1 MKHVRAP
8 AVAASIVLLGIFL
21 ASCATSSG
29 GTYSRAA
36 SSESGAA
43 REGGGGSPRPPANR
57 PPANR
62 PSEGRGSS
70 AVIIV
75 NEPRY
80 EPKGRLAIEGLD
92 GSATIFVDGLPRLGS
107 RFELPIGRHEVRI
120 SRFGFYDFEATVY
133 IALNDE
139 TRLYADLVPAG
150 FSITEMIA
158 EDEAFDPRD
167 PGFLGSCRIRIGTTA
182 SGEGS
187 FAVLD
192 ASGGRVRSLGAAE
205 FRGPRTLVSWDGR
218 DDSGRFLDPGAYDIV
233 AEGRG
238 RGSEDRDSIRVEIV
252 PGRFSRS
259 ASLHGGVSGA
269 LFSPDA
275 RCIEPGGFE
284 SVTGAVFH
292 VEPEA
297 GAMSGMGTVETGIRI
312 GLSRQPAALE
322 LDASVM
328 GVLWAA
334 DPLADSVSWSA
345 AIKGSTAS
353 PDGRRAAGLYLR
365 ATGASFTSPGS
376 GDAVPSWDGAARYP
390 GLALGAPLE
399 IAFERSRLFVAPEVE
414 VSEYYPYWYG
424 SSPHYATP
432 GLFAWGYLRAGIEAS
447 VGRSM
452 TLVASGALRTEPFG
466 SAPGIRWPLPLGLE
480 ARWHAPRMP
489 LTLSFA
495 VTGEIDSPF
504 AYYFGAG
511 AFASLRL

>member
-1 MKHVRAP
+1 MKKHARALAS
-8 AVAASIVLLGIFL
+8 AVSLGLLGLFL

-43 REGGGGSPRPPANR
+43 RQGRVENPRPPVNR
-57 PPANR
+57 PPER
-62 PSEGRGSS
+62 RGSS

-80 EPKGRLAIEGLD
+80 EPKGRLAIEGLA
-92 GSATIFVDGLPRLGS
+92 GGATVYVDSVLRLSS
-107 RFELPIGRHEVRI
+107 RIELPIGRHDVRI
-120 SRFGFYDFEATVY
+120 TRFGYYDFEATVD
-133 IALNDE
+133 ISLNDE

-150 FSITEMIA
+150 FSFEGMKA
-158 EDEAFDPRD
+158 ENEAFDPLD
-167 PGFLGSCRIRIGTTA
+167 PGFLGACRIRIEAMAPGA
-182 SGEGS
+182 GRIS
-187 FAVLD
+187 VLD
-192 ASGGRVRSLGAAE
+192 ASGTLVRSLGPAE
-205 FRGPRTLVSWDGR
+205 FRDRRSLVAWDGR
-218 DDSGRFLDPGAYDIV
+218 DDSGRVLDPGTYEIV

-238 RGSEDRDSIRVEIV
+238 QGSEDRDSVRVEIL

-275 RCIEPGGFE
+275 RCLEPGGFE
-284 SVTGAVFH
+284 STTGAVFH

-297 GAMSGMGTVETGIRI
+297 SAMSGMGTVETGIRI
-312 GLSRQPAALE
+312 GLARRPAAIE

-328 GVLWAA
+328 GVLWA

-345 AIKGSTAS
+345 AIKGTSAS
-353 PDGRRAAGLYLR
+353 ADGRRAAGLYLR
-365 ATGASFTSPGS
+365 ATGATFTAPGS
-376 GDAVPSWDGAARYP
+376 GDAAPSWDGAARYP
-390 GLALGAPLE
+390 GLAIGAPLE
-399 IAFERSRLFVAPEVE
+399 LAFERSRFFVSPEIE
-414 VSEYYPYWYG
+414 VSDYYPYWYG
-424 SSPHYATP
+424 SSLPYSTP

-447 VGRSM
+447 VGRSL

-466 SAPGIRWPLPLGLE
+466 SALGIRWPLPLGLE
-480 ARWHAPRMP
+480 ARWHAPEMP

-495 VTGEIDSPF
+495 VMGEIDSPF

-511 AFASLRL
+511 AFASFRL